1 MLITGEWA
9 VGDDGISRPVIRGE
23 VQTASG
29 EWIAVPFL
37 VDTGADRTVFSADVL
52 KDLGLPP
59 LVTPDRLEGVGG
71 RAASVV
77 VETRIR
83 LLREDNTMVLFRGQ
97 YAALTDADALDMSV
111 LGRDVLNFFA
121 VIVDR
126 PQNVVCLLCQ
136 KHSYTIAQS

>member
-1 MLITGEWA
+1 MTASLPASFHAKGRHESMLISGEWA
-9 VGDDGISRPVIRGE
+9 VGDDGVSRPVIRGE
-23 VQTASG
+23 VETTSG
-29 EWIAVPFL
+29 DWIAARFL

-83 LLREDNTMVLFRGQ
+83 LLREDGTTVLFRGQ
-97 YAALTDADALDMSV
+97 YAALTDPDALDISV
-111 LGRDVLNFFA
+111 LGRDL
-121 VIVDR
+121 
-126 PQNVVCLLCQ
+126 
-136 KHSYTIAQS
+136 